1 MPGPVFLRTERVELR
16 TVEHD
21 DLDFLRRCRN
31 EPAVRR
37 RFPAS
42 TPQNAEA
49 IEADFEER
57 LSDDGSVD
65 LLVVPVDDEDPVG
78 FVKLFSID
86 ETHGTGEL
94 GAYVAPEAQG
104 HGYATA
110 AGRRLVRF
118 AFEERRLERLEANAL
133 ADNAASR
140 AVIERVGFV
149 EEGRQRAA
157 MFVEG
162 ERVDR
167 VNYGLLREEW
177 ERRQSKGEAKSR
189 RG

>member
-1 MPGPVFLRTERVELR
+1 MPGPVFLRTDGVELR
-16 TVEHD
+16 TVERE

-31 EPAVRR
+31 DPAVRT

-42 TPQNAEA
+42 TPQNAPA
-49 IEADFEER
+49 IETDFEER
-57 LSDDGSVD
+57 LSDDDSVD
-65 LLVVPVDDEDPVG
+65 LLVVPADEDDPVG
-78 FVKLFSID
+78 FVKLFSVD
-86 ETHGTGEL
+86 GTHGTGEL

-104 HGYATA
+104 NGYATA

-140 AVIERVGFV
+140 AVIERMGFV

-157 MFVEG
+157 MFVDG

-177 ERRQSKGEAKSR
+177 ERQQTE
-189 RG
+189 